1 MTRLAAVRGAL
12 PEHRYAQGELTRAFV
27 REWGLRGREKELLE
41 RLHRN
46 VGVEFRHLSLPLRRY
61 VEISGFREANDAYV
75 ETALDL
81 GAEAAGGALADAGLA
96 PEDVDLI
103 LLTSTTGVAAPS
115 LDARLVERLG
125 LRHDV
130 RRLPVFGLG
139 CAAGA
144 AGLARV
150 HDYLSGRP
158 EHTALLLS
166 VELCSL
172 TLQRDDLSV
181 ANFVGSALFGDGAAA
196 VVARGAARD
205 AEGPAVVASRSRF
218 YPGTQHVM
226 GWRVSEKGFQVML
239 DPGIPDLVRAH
250 LARDVGAFLAEHAL
264 TAEDVAVWICHPGGP
279 KVLEAITEALDLPA
293 GALDATWRSLA
304 RNGNLSSASVL
315 HVLRDTIALRPDPGA
330 FGLLLAL
337 GPGFCA
343 EFVLLRW

>member
-1 MTRLAAVRGAL
+1 MTRIAAVRGAL
-12 PEHRYAQGELTRAFV
+12 PRHRYAQSELTEAFV
-27 REWGLRGREKELLE
+27 RGWGLAGGKRALLE

-46 VGVEFRHLSLPLRRY
+46 VGVDFRHLALPVPRY
-61 VEISGFREANDAYV
+61 IEISGFREANDAYV
-75 ETALDL
+75 TEALEL
-81 GAEAAGGALADAGLA
+81 GAEAAGAALAAAGTA
-96 PEDVDLI
+96 PADVDLV

-130 RRLPVFGLG
+130 KRLPLFGLG

-150 HDYLSGRP
+150 HDYLRGWP

-172 TLQRDDLSV
+172 TLQRDDLSI

-196 VVARGAARD
+196 AVVRGAGRASG
-205 AEGPAVVASRSRF
+205 GPAVVATRSRF

-239 DPGIPDLVRAH
+239 DPGIPDLVRTH
-250 LARDVGAFLAEHAL
+250 LARDVDGFLSEHGL
-264 TAEDVAVWICHPGGP
+264 TAKDITGWVCHPGGP
-279 KVLEAITEALDLPA
+279 KVLEAITETLDLPSD
-293 GALDATWRSLA
+293 ALDVTWRSLA
-304 RNGNLSSASVL
+304 ANGNLSSASVL
-315 HVLRDTIALRPDPGA
+315 HVLRDTLARRPEPGA

-343 EFVLLRW
+343 ELVLLRW